1 VGFVQVFI
9 GTLFFL
15 LWLLVLGRIFLSWFD
30 PTGSSALGRF
40 LVQSTEWLLGPVR
53 RVLPQTGAM
62 DFSGLIVLLVLSAIW
77 SRIL

>member
-1 VGFVQVFI
+1 MQVFV

-15 LWLLVLGRIFLSWFD
+15 LWLLVLGRVFLSWVD
-30 PTGSSALGRF
+30 PTFSSAVGRF
-40 LVQSTEWLLGPVR
+40 LVQSTEWLLAPVR
-53 RVLPQTGAM
+53 RFMPQTGAM

>member
-1 VGFVQVFI
+1 MGFVQVFV

-15 LWLLVLGRIFLSWFD
+15 LWLLVLGRLFLSWFD
-30 PTGSSALGRF
+30 PRGTSTLGRF

-53 RVLPQTGAM
+53 RVLPQTGAL